1 MRTQSRGKF
10 PGAWQDGATAE
21 VRGSLL
27 SGFRCQVNIAPTYI
41 LALCFLITLSR
52 ERLGSKEAAIERVGA
67 GARRRAQKHTHAHTH
82 TRAYTQTHTHVYTH
96 KHSYTYTQT
105 HPILRTYVRTY
116 MHTHMTLGQA
126 CTRPQEECGSSESVQ
141 ECFEIH
147 GATFKRTI
155 ENLIFTF

>member
-1 MRTQSRGKF
+1 MARWCNGRSSWISPFRIPLPSKHSPHIHFSPLFSYHFVQR
-10 PGAWQDGATAE
+10 E
-21 VRGSLL
+21 VGFERGSDRAR
-27 SGFRCQVNIAPTYI
+27 GR
-41 LALCFLITLSR
+41 
-52 ERLGSKEAAIERVGA
+52 G
-67 GARRRAQKHTHAHTH
+67 RRRAQKHTHAHTH

-105 HPILRTYVRTY
+105 HPILRTYARTY